1 MPQAL
6 GPIERPPSL
15 HHSVQG
21 AIRAYILKHGLRAG
35 DALPPEHELARQLGV
50 GRNSVREAVK
60 ALDSLGVLEARRGS
74 GLFVRAFSFEPLLAS
89 LPYGLLVDL
98 QELAELLEIRRVLE
112 TGMIE
117 SAIATVGEPGLQEL
131 RLTVE
136 RMAARAA
143 LGEAFLDEDRR
154 FHQLLF
160 AGLGNRTLLKLL
172 EVFWLTFRQAAEH
185 ADIGNTDP
193 MRTYRDHAAIVE
205 AVAAG
210 DATEARRALDR
221 HYEGITDRLAQAS
234 DGETP

>member
-1 MPQAL
+1 MPQAF

-21 AIRAYILKHGLRAG
+21 AIRAYILENGLRAG
-35 DALPPEHELARQLGV
+35 DALPPENELARQLGV

-74 GLFVRAFSFEPLLAS
+74 GLFVRAFSFQPLIES
-89 LPYGLLVDL
+89 LPYGLLIDL
-98 QELAELLEIRRVLE
+98 QALAELLEIRRVLE

-117 SAIATVGEPGLQEL
+117 PAIGALAGPTLQEL
-131 RLTVE
+131 RLTVD
-136 RMAARAA
+136 RMGARAA
-143 LGEAFLDEDRR
+143 RGEAFADEDRR
-154 FHQLLF
+154 FHRLLF
-160 AGLGNRTLLKLL
+160 EGLGNRTLLTLL

-193 MRTYRDHAAIVE
+193 LRTYRDHAAIVE

-210 DATEARRALDR
+210 DAAEARRALER
-221 HYEGITDRLAQAS
+221 HYEGITERLAQAS